1 MKKEDLFSAIGQAD
15 EKYIK
20 HADSVFT
27 GDKNENKSRIMTAVK
42 AVASVAAA
50 VLIIGSVW
58 FISMR
63 YAVKDPVDAASP
75 GTEITDEIRTVDE
88 DEYKAIKTALDEF
101 MSSNNARETIGD
113 EGCTN
118 SFWDVPS
125 GMYGD
130 YYVGNCIT
138 RGKGDDLKYFAVIDK
153 ADMAFTDNERVDNI
167 NGISVQYGSSQE
179 IKVLAG
185 GKLYYN
191 LRDAAEAGILTD
203 DDVYMINNHLLGFK
217 PSQPDTTQPYVD
229 KTRLF
234 ADIEFDENGMMTNNL
249 LIKSALKCI
258 ERYPAEN
265 GVSYSFSF
273 STYKCAVILDR
284 FTSQVT
290 AAGKQTVAG
299 YPFVFSS
306 AGTEF
311 VVITKE
317 AIYLGLENAYDRG
330 VLSDDEIKALFTD
343 YSGKYSYHYVYGNS
357 LLERAFNEY
366 LNGHEVMDARIAA
379 ENGISTK
386 ITYYNYIFI
395 DFCMRLSPDR
405 YVALFS
411 YLNQST
417 PDFTSMSSRINGYL
431 FEYKNGAVL
440 YHINFNT
447 GIFTEISKETFIS
460 VEETKRLYEAYNEH
474 MGFNDPDPEAVPML
488 AAIRS
493 YLKSG
498 KSGDYGDYTVSFVLE
513 THGKYIALISHI
525 GTDFTANIWKDTV
538 AGYVFTHGNGQ
549 DFTVISGDKT
559 CYGLHDAYESGMLDI
574 SDIEALHA
582 RLYGSSTVDPTK

>member
-130 YYVGNCIT
+130 YYVCNCIT

-203 DDVYMINNHLLGFK
+203 EDVYMINNHLLGFK
-217 PSQPDTTQPYVD
+217 PSQPDTTQPDVD

-317 AIYLGLENAYDRG
+317 AIYLGLENAYNRG
-330 VLSDDEIKALFTD
+330 ALNDDEINALFTD
-343 YSGKYSYHYVYGNS
+343 YSGVKNYLYDNS
-357 LLERAFNEY
+357 LLERAFSEY
-366 LNGHEVMDARIAA
+366 LNGWEIMDSRRAA
-379 ENGISTK
+379 QIGIPTK
-386 ITYYNYIFI
+386 ITDYNYVSI
-395 DFCMRLSPDR
+395 DFCMRLSDKK
-405 YVALFS
+405 YAALFS
-411 YLNQST
+411 IVNQPVLDFETMTST
-417 PDFTSMSSRINGYL
+417 INGYD
-431 FEYKNGAVL
+431 FVYKNGSVL
-440 YHINFNT
+440 RVFCF
-447 GIFTEISKETFIS
+447 GELKEAAYANLS
-460 VEETKRLYEAYNEH
+460 ADDTKRLYYAYNDH
-474 MGFNDPDPEAVPML
+474 MGFYAPDMEAVPML
-488 AAIRS
+488 AAIRD
-493 YLKSG
+493 YFKQG
-498 KSGDYGDYTVSFVLE
+498 DTGDYGDYTVDFAFE
-513 THGKYIALISHI
+513 TNGIYIALISRT
-525 GTDFTANIWKDTV
+525 GTSFTDNIWQDTV

-549 DFTVISGDKT
+549 DFTVISGDRT
-559 CYGLHDAYESGMLDI
+559 YYGLHDAYEFGMLDI

>member
-75 GTEITDEIRTVDE
+75 GTEITDEIQTVDE

-138 RGKGDDLKYFAVIDK
+138 RGKGDNFKYFAIIDK
-153 ADMAFTDNERVDNI
+153 ADSDFLDEVRVDII
-167 NGISVQYGSSQE
+167 NGITVQYGSSQE

-185 GKLYYN
+185 DKLYYN

-217 PSQPDTTQPYVD
+217 PSQTDTTQPDVD
-229 KTRLF
+229 NMKLL
-234 ADIEFDENGMMTNNL
+234 ADIEFDENGMMTNAM
-249 LIKSALKCI
+249 LIKNALKCV
-258 ERYPAEN
+258 EKYPTEN
-265 GVSYSFSF
+265 GVLYSFSF

-290 AAGKQTVAG
+290 AVGKQTVAG

-317 AIYLGLENAYDRG
+317 GMYLGLENAYDRG
-330 VLSDDEIKALFTD
+330 VLSDEEINKLFKD
-343 YSGKYSYHYVYGNS
+343 YSNKYSFHYSYVSS
-357 LLERAFNEY
+357 LLEQAFNEY
-366 LNGHEVMDARIAA
+366 LNGHEVMDAKIAA
-379 ENGISTK
+379 KNGINTG
-386 ITYYNYIFI
+386 ITNYNYINV
-395 DFCMRLSPDR
+395 DFCMQISPGR
-405 YVALFS
+405 YAALYS
-411 YLNQST
+411 Y
-417 PDFTSMSSRINGYL
+417 PDQPVQEFLTQRIMIHDYL
-431 FEYKNGAVL
+431 FVFKNSAEL
-440 YHINFNT
+440 YYINFNAGVKKQLSQAELT
-447 GIFTEISKETFIS
+447 DDEAE
-460 VEETKRLYEAYNEH
+460 RLYEAYNEH

-513 THGKYIALISHI
+513 THGKYIALISHT

-559 CYGLHDAYESGMLDI
+559 CYGLHDAYESGMLDV

>member
-75 GTEITDEIRTVDE
+75 GTKITDEIRTADE

-130 YYVGNCIT
+130 YYVVNCIT
-138 RGKGDDLKYFAVIDK
+138 RGKGDTLKYFAIISD
-153 ADMAFTDNERVDNI
+153 APINDEERVDVI
-167 NGISVQYGSSQE
+167 NGIEVRLACGSE
-179 IKVLAG
+179 IKVLTG
-185 GKLYYN
+185 GKMYYN
-191 LRDAAEAGILTD
+191 LRDAANAGVITA
-203 DDVYMINNHLLGFK
+203 DDVNMINSHLLNFK
-217 PSQPDTTQPYVD
+217 QSQPDTTQPQPDVD
-229 KTRLF
+229 KTKLL
-234 ADIEFDENGMMTNNL
+234 AEIEFDENGMMTNAM
-249 LIKSALKCI
+249 LIKNALKCV
-258 ERYPAEN
+258 EKYPTEN
-265 GVSYSFSF
+265 GVSYSFDF
-273 STYKCAVILDR
+273 SAFKCAVILDR

-290 AAGKQTVAG
+290 AVGKQTVAG

-311 VVITKE
+311 VIITKE
-317 AIYLGLENAYDRG
+317 GMYLGLENAYDRG
-330 VLSDDEIKALFTD
+330 VLSDEEINKLFKD
-343 YSGKYSYHYVYGNS
+343 YSNKYSFHYSYVSS
-357 LLERAFNEY
+357 LLEQAFNEY
-366 LNGHEVMDARIAA
+366 LNGHEVMDAKIAA
-379 ENGISTK
+379 KNGINTG
-386 ITYYNYIFI
+386 ITDYNYINI
-395 DFCMRLSPDR
+395 DFCMQISPGR
-405 YVALFS
+405 YAALYS
-411 YLNQST
+411 Y
-417 PDFTSMSSRINGYL
+417 PDQPVQEFLTQRIRIHNYL
-431 FEYKNGAVL
+431 FVFKNSAEL
-440 YHINFNT
+440 YYINFNAGVKKQLSQAELT
-447 GIFTEISKETFIS
+447 DDEA
-460 VEETKRLYEAYNEH
+460 KRLYEAYNEH

-488 AAIRS
+488 AAIRD
-493 YLKSG
+493 YFKEG
-498 KSGDYGDYTVSFVLE
+498 KFGDYGNYTVSFAFE
-513 THGKYIALISHI
+513 TKGKYIALISEV
-525 GTDFTANIWKDTV
+525 GTNFTQVFWKDTV
-538 AGYVFTHGNGQ
+538 AGYQFTHNNGQ
-549 DFTVISGDKT
+549 DFTVISGDRT
-559 CYGLHDAYESGMLDI
+559 YYGLHDAYEFGMLDI

>member
-1 MKKEDLFSAIGQAD
+1 MKKEDLLSAIGQAD

-27 GDKNENKSRIMTAVK
+27 GDKNENKSRVMTAVK

-63 YAVKDPVDAASP
+63 YAVKDPFDAASP

-113 EGCTN
+113 EDWTN

-217 PSQPDTTQPYVD
+217 PSQPDTTQPDVD
-229 KTRLF
+229 NMKLL
-234 ADIEFDENGMMTNNL
+234 ADIEFDENGMMTDATQ
-249 LIKSALKCI
+249 IKTALRCV
-258 ERYPAEN
+258 ESYPSEN
-265 GVSYSFSF
+265 GVLYSFSF

-290 AAGKQTVAG
+290 AVGKQTVAG

-317 AIYLGLENAYDRG
+317 AIYLGLENAYNRG
-330 VLSDDEIKALFTD
+330 ALNDEEINALFTD
-343 YSGKYSYHYVYGNS
+343 YSGVKNYLYDNS
-357 LLERAFNEY
+357 LLERAFSEY
-366 LNGHEVMDARIAA
+366 LNGWEIMDSRRAA
-379 ENGISTK
+379 QIGIPTK
-386 ITYYNYIFI
+386 ITDYNYVSI
-395 DFCMRLSPDR
+395 DFCMRLSDKK
-405 YVALFS
+405 YAALFS
-411 YLNQST
+411 IVNQPVLDFETMTST
-417 PDFTSMSSRINGYL
+417 INGYD
-431 FEYKNGAVL
+431 FVYKNGSVL
-440 YHINFNT
+440 RVFCF
-447 GIFTEISKETFIS
+447 GELKEAAYADLS
-460 VEETKRLYEAYNEH
+460 ADDTKRLYYAYNDH
-474 MGFNDPDPEAVPML
+474 MGFYTSDMEAVPML
-488 AAIRS
+488 AAIR
-493 YLKSG
+493 YYFKEG
-498 KSGDYGDYTVSFVLE
+498 KSGDYGNYTVSFAFE
-513 THGKYIALISHI
+513 TNGKYIALISRT
-525 GTDFTANIWKDTV
+525 GTSFTDNIWRDTV

-549 DFTVISGDKT
+549 DFTVISGDRT
-559 CYGLHDAYESGMLDI
+559 YYGLHDAYEFGIL
-574 SDIEALHA
+574 SDKDVAALA
-582 RLYGSSTVDPTK
+582 AALGIKPDPTE

>member
-1 MKKEDLFSAIGQAD
+1 MKKEDLFYEIGNAD

-20 HADSVFT
+20 SAEKSY
-27 GDKNENKSRIMTAVK
+27 NKGEGRERNGNLARVLK

-50 VLIIGSVW
+50 VLVIGGVW
-58 FISMR
+58 FIAMR
-63 YAVKDPVDAASP
+63 YSVKDPGVASP
-75 GTEITDEIRTVDE
+75 GTESADDVQTADN
-88 DEYKAIKTALDEF
+88 DEYKAVKAALDEF

-113 EGCTN
+113 EGMTK

-130 YYVGNCIT
+130 YYVVNCIT
-138 RGKGDDLKYFAVIDK
+138 RGKGDTLKYFAIISDTPIN
-153 ADMAFTDNERVDNI
+153 DEERVDVI
-167 NGISVQYGSSQE
+167 NGIEVRLASGSE

-191 LRDAAEAGILTD
+191 LRDAANAGVITA
-203 DDVYMINNHLLGFK
+203 DDVNMINSHLLSFK
-217 PSQPDTTQPYVD
+217 QSQPDTTQPDVD
-229 KTRLF
+229 KTKLL
-234 ADIEFDENGMMTNNL
+234 AEIEFDENGMMTDAL
-249 LIKSALKCI
+249 QIKSLLRCV
-258 ERYPAEN
+258 ESYPTEN
-265 GVSYSFSF
+265 GVTYSFSF
-273 STYKCAVILDR
+273 SNYKCAVILAR
-284 FTSQVT
+284 FTSQV
-290 AAGKQTVAG
+290 AATGTQTVAG
-299 YPFVFSS
+299 YPFVFSN

-311 VVITKE
+311 VIITKE
-317 AIYLGLENAYDRG
+317 GMYLGLENAYDRG

-343 YSGKYSYHYVYGNS
+343 YSRKYSYHYGYGNS

-366 LNGHEVMDARIAA
+366 LNGYETMDARIAA

-417 PDFTSMSSRINGYL
+417 QEFTSMSSRINGYL

-447 GIFTEISKETFIS
+447 GIFKEISNEVFIS

-474 MGFNDPDPEAVPML
+474 MGFNDPDPAAVPML

-513 THGKYIALISHI
+513 THGKYIALISHT

-559 CYGLHDAYESGMLDI
+559 CYGLHDAYESGMLDV
-574 SDIEALHA
+574 SDIEALHV
-582 RLYGSSTVDPTK
+582 RLYGNNAADPTE